1 MPTLAIAMIVKN
13 EADNLVA
20 CLRSCEGLA
29 NEIIVVDGGSS
40 DNTVAIATE
49 FGAKVLT
56 KSDWEGFGLQRR
68 FAQSH
73 VTTDW
78 IFWIDA
84 DERITPELQ
93 ASIKA
98 VLSQHAQTSLPP
110 NTIYSVARLSWVF
123 GRFIRHS
130 GWYPDRVLRLHP
142 TRLTQYTNAPVHERL
157 EVPPDAHVKPL
168 AGDLLHYTYKDLE
181 HYLVK
186 SAQYADLWAQQRQ
199 ARGRRGSLLQGV
211 LHGVGCFLR
220 MYVLKAGFLD
230 GRQGLLL
237 ALLSAHSTFAK
248 YADLWVRG
256 QPRP

>member
-1 MPTLAIAMIVKN
+1 MPTLAIAMIAKN

-29 NEIIVVDGGSS
+29 DEIIVVDGGSN
-40 DNTVAIATE
+40 DNTVEIARE
-49 FGAKVLT
+49 FGAKVHT
-56 KSDWEGFGLQRR
+56 KADWEGFGRQRR

-73 VTTDW
+73 VTSDW

-84 DERITPELQ
+84 DERITPALK

-98 VLSQHAQTSLPP
+98 AVTQDKP
-110 NTIYSVARLSWVF
+110 NTVYSTARLSWVF

-142 TRLTQYTNAPVHERL
+142 AKLTQYTDAAVHERL
-157 EVPPDAHVKPL
+157 EVPAGTDIKPL
-168 AGDLLHYTYKDLE
+168 SGDLLHYTYKDLQ

-199 ARGRRGSLLQGV
+199 ARGKHGSIAQGM

-237 ALLSAHSTFAK
+237 ALLSAHSTFTK
-248 YADLWVRG
+248 YADLWVRQ
-256 QPRP
+256 QPKP